1 MYKFRPYQETAV
13 KKGVEFLTNPKEKQG
28 AIEILPTGS
37 GKSLV
42 IAGIAKELNEPVLV
56 FQPTKEILEQNY
68 AKLRSY
74 DIECSIYSASLNK
87 KEVSNITFATIG
99 TASNSILKFE
109 DFKYLLIDE
118 CHRVNPKEGMY
129 SDFLSLIG
137 EKFLG
142 FTATPYRLATNSLG
156 SELRFITRTKPKVFS
171 KVVHLTQISEL
182 YADGFLSPLEYF
194 NIKGFD
200 RKQVKINNTGAD
212 FSEKS
217 LFDYCQVI
225 DFPHKVYDITN
236 RLLQYGRKNIL
247 VFTSF
252 VNEAQQLADSLGDQ
266 AAIVTGKT
274 AKKDRE
280 LILERFKGG
289 EIKTVFNVGVLTTGF
304 DFPELETIVLARP
317 TMSLALY
324 YQMVG
329 RGIRISPNKKSCY
342 VVDLCDNVKKFGKV
356 ETLTV
361 KEDKPGLWYVENNG
375 VQLTN
380 KTFDNPFKNVV
391 VEKVNKAEAEG
402 ILYWQCECGHKLP
415 NLVYYAARFDY
426 KCQKCQSVKVSRYK
440 AIKK

>member
-1 MYKFRPYQETAV
+1 MYNLRPYQEEAV

-109 DFKYLLIDE
+109 DFKYILIDE

-129 SDFLSLIG
+129 SNFLSFVG
-137 EKFLG
+137 EKYLG

-171 KVVHLTQISEL
+171 KVIHLTQISEL
-182 YADGFLSPLEYF
+182 YVDGFLSPLEYF

-217 LFDYCQVI
+217 LFDYCQAI
-225 DFPHKVYDITN
+225 NFPHRVYDITN
-236 RLLQYGRKNIL
+236 RLL
-247 VFTSF
+247 
-252 VNEAQQLADSLGDQ
+252 
-266 AAIVTGKT
+266 
-274 AKKDRE
+274 
-280 LILERFKGG
+280 
-289 EIKTVFNVGVLTTGF
+289 
-304 DFPELETIVLARP
+304 
-317 TMSLALY
+317 
-324 YQMVG
+324 
-329 RGIRISPNKKSCY
+329 
-342 VVDLCDNVKKFGKV
+342 
-356 ETLTV
+356 
-361 KEDKPGLWYVENNG
+361 
-375 VQLTN
+375 
-380 KTFDNPFKNVV
+380 
-391 VEKVNKAEAEG
+391 
-402 ILYWQCECGHKLP
+402 
-415 NLVYYAARFDY
+415 
-426 KCQKCQSVKVSRYK
+426 
-440 AIKK
+440 